1 MAETNHGQFEVLAL
15 DRKTRHP
22 LKLEEN
28 CLKSLDAGNIGK
40 MRIPDLGS

>member
-28 CLKSLDAGNIGK
+28 CLKSSDAGNIGK